1 MKKTTN
7 IPRRTNET
15 VAKALE
21 EMMRC
26 CKGVIEKTTDETQK
40 LKLSEYVYGMEVAY
54 DMLTNRSFFEDMYD
68 IYVINHEG
76 L

>member
-1 MKKTTN
+1 MKKSTN

-15 VAKALE
+15 VAKTLE

-26 CKGVIEKTTDETQK
+26 YKGVIEKTTDETQK
-40 LKLSEYVYGMEVAY
+40 LKLSEYVYGMKTAY
-54 DMLTNRSFFEDMYD
+54 DLLTSRDFFEDLYEV
-68 IYVINHEG
+68 YVINQEE